1 MKLKSRD
8 ESKVKLGSPYYQWV
22 DGPLGYSPTCY
33 GGWGNGWPVDSS
45 HCQG

>member
-8 ESKVKLGSPYYQWV
+8 ESKVKMGSPYYQWV
-22 DGPLGYSPTCY
+22 NSGMAWAPYCVNN
-33 GGWGNGWPVDSS
+33 WGNGWIVDSS